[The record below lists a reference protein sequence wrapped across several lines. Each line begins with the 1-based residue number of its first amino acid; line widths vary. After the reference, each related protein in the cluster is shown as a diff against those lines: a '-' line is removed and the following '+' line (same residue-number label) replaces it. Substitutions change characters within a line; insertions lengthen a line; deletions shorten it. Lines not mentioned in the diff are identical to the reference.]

1 MKKSVKAYREKLLR
15 RRGKIEVSMQF
26 ESIEKDD
33 KEAEQRKTKVVEP
46 DKNKIKRPVFPE
58 DRMDYTLPKKKRGRP
73 KKK

>member
-15 RRGKIEVSMQF
+15 RRGKIEASMQF
-26 ESIEKDD
+26 ERIEKDD

-46 DKNKIKRPVFPE
+46 KK
-58 DRMDYTLPKKKRGRP
+58 TKKRGRP